1 MNGYAE
7 NRAPGAYERPG
18 PHDLVLTWGASH
30 AMLPLVG
37 RIVADIMHGHDRLAQ
52 LRPEQECLDSQRQTL
67 DWPQRSRRY
76 QVQEE
81 ITAVEKELRQAYS
94 ELEVLGVAVLHG
106 PSGLVGFP
114 TIVNDRRA
122 FFSWRPG
129 EDDVVFSG
137 LAVGDVE
144 YAVRSSG
151 GERSAAPASSATL
164 SASRKDSA
172 DWNRS

>member
-1 MNGYAE
+1 MNGYTE

-37 RIVADIMHGHDRLAQ
+37 RIVADIIDGHERLAL
-52 LRPEQECLDSQRQTL
+52 LRPEQERLDRQRQTL
-67 DWPQRSRRY
+67 AWPERSRRY

-81 ITAVEKELRQAYS
+81 LASVEKELRQAYT
-94 ELEVLGVAVLHG
+94 ELEGLGVSVLHG

-129 EDDVVFSG
+129 EEDVVYWNFAG
-137 LAVGDVE
+137 DPVRHAVPETWTKSPPATKSRRGKSR
-144 YAVRSSG
+144 RSKS
-151 GERSAAPASSATL
+151 
-164 SASRKDSA
+164 
-172 DWNRS
+172 

>member
-1 MNGYAE
+1 MNGFTE

-37 RIVADIMHGHDRLAQ
+37 RIVADIMHGHEQLAQ
-52 LRPEQECLDSQRQTL
+52 LRPEQERLDRQRHTL
-67 DWPQRSRRY
+67 AWPERSRRY

-81 ITAVEKELRQAYS
+81 ITALETDLRKACT
-94 ELEVLGVAVLHG
+94 ELESLGVAVLHG

-129 EDDVVFSG
+129 EEDVVYWNFAG
-137 LAVGDVE
+137 DPVRHAVPE
-144 YAVRSSG
+144 SWTKTPPAPRSRRG
-151 GERSAAPASSATL
+151 K
-164 SASRKDSA
+164 SRRKQA
-172 DWNRS
+172 